1 MSFLYLVVM
10 VAANTK
16 YSINS
21 LLSPAPM
28 SLFLEA
34 ENRAKILSGLNRSR
48 STALILRPNFQKGTG
63 LVTSGPVAAATSETV
78 KFETADSVK
87 GWLLIDC

>member
-34 ENRAKILSGLNRSR
+34 KNRAEILSSLNRSR
-48 STALILRPNFQKGTG
+48 YNALILRPIFQKGTG
-63 LVTSGPVAAATSETV
+63 LVTSGSVAAATSGTV
-78 KFETADSVK
+78 KFETVDSVK
-87 GWLLIDC
+87 GWLLIEC

>member
-34 ENRAKILSGLNRSR
+34 ENRAEILSGLGRFRHNS
-48 STALILRPNFQKGTG
+48 LILRLVFKGNRAR
-63 LVTSGPVAAATSETV
+63 TSGPVAAATSGTV

-87 GWLLIDC
+87 GWFLIEW

>member
-21 LLSPAPM
+21 LLSPVLTP
-28 SLFLEA
+28 LFLEA
-34 ENRAKILSGLNRSR
+34 EKRARNVLVLNRFR
-48 STALILRPNFQKGTG
+48 YKALVLRPVFQKGTG
-63 LVTSGPVAAATSETV
+63 LVTSGPVAAATSGIV

-87 GWLLIDC
+87 GWLLIEW

>member
-34 ENRAKILSGLNRSR
+34 ENRAEILSGLNRFR
-48 STALILRPNFQKGTG
+48 SIVLIPRLIFKREPGS
-63 LVTSGPVAAATSETV
+63 LPPVLSPPQHQ
-78 KFETADSVK
+78 DQ
-87 GWLLIDC
+87 